1 MKKIALALASVCLLA
16 PSALAY
22 TVGTVDTARVFRDAR
37 SISQA
42 QAEVRK
48 EEEKYQNE
56 LAERQ
61 KKLEESRKTMKE
73 EELEKLRSKYTTELG
88 QMRDRAQKLNAQLS
102 QKVKGMVEVAIRQ
115 ISAQKKLDLVIDK
128 QAVFFGGLDITP
140 EVIKKLNGK

>member
-1 MKKIALALASVCLLA
+1 MKKIALALAIVCLLA

-88 QMRDRAQKLNAQLS
+88 QMRERAQKLNAQLS

-115 ISAQKKLDLVIDK
+115 IAAQKKLDLVIDK
-128 QAVFFGGLDITP
+128 QAVFFGGQDITP